1 MTPDVYDQ
9 VRRERERDAR
19 LVAAITAAVR
29 TLTYPQPRS
38 AGASSSPYRARS

>member
-19 LVAAITAAVR
+19 LVAAIVAAVKA
-29 TLTYPQPRS
+29 LTYPQPRS
-38 AGASSSPYRARS
+38 AGSPSSPYRARS